1 MPHWISPKCN
11 GFPEKNKRLKSKIAL
26 NNLKLKIIR
35 LKNSKLKGFQRKENT
50 EINPKK

>member
-1 MPHWISPKCN
+1 MPHWISLKCN
-11 GFPEKNKRLKSKIAL
+11 GFPEKIKDLNPIIAL

-35 LKNSKLKGFQRKENT
+35 LINSKLKGFQRIENT